1 MMGGKSRHTGIT
13 GILPLKVLI
22 SLTTQMTDNQP
33 VPDKEITPQTIAID
47 RFYLRGDL

>member
-1 MMGGKSRHTGIT
+1 MGGKSGHTGIT

-22 SLTTQMTDNQP
+22 SLDTQMTDNQS
-33 VPDKEITPQTIAID
+33 VPDKEITPQAIAID